1 MVKLRPGFL
10 PRLFS
15 SNENLII
22 MNSIKE
28 LVKNPSP
35 VVVDVRSQWEYE
47 ANHIPGAK
55 NIPLEEVPYK
65 VEEFK
70 SFKSPVVLYCR
81 SGNRSGMAVSILKQ
95 NGVADVYNGGGLGD
109 VQFLLN

>member
-1 MVKLRPGFL
+1 MVKPRPGFL
-10 PRLFS
+10 PRLF
-15 SNENLII
+15 LTKKITI
-22 MNSIKE
+22 MSTLKE
-28 LVKNPSP
+28 LIKNPST
-35 VVVDVRSQWEYE
+35 VVVDVRSAWEYE

-95 NGVADVYNGGGLGD
+95 NGVADVYNGGGLSD